1 MPNPTKLTPSEID
14 GLNYDAVK
22 KEVYACEYKG
32 TWIANATSATLKS
45 LLKGEVTPIDAATLT
60 LNAMAIKSGG
70 TAAPIITAPVA
81 PPPAAV
87 PAPVAPP
94 VSLDGMFG
102 AAIGAAV
109 DSHLKGIHD
118 RLDEISVAVGSTPPD
133 IEDRIQKVQD
143 AVLSQCSTIDNALE
157 TLKTKIADALSSGGA
172 AAARVIAP
180 VLGVASTGTFD
191 PIKRA
196 LEFYCA
202 PGASLKPVIVK
213 GGPGSGKTYAAR
225 EHGKSFDRYVEI
237 GVYPETQS
245 SDLIGYMTPVEP
257 WVDGPL
263 TDAFRAAAAGQRV
276 LLVIDE
282 LYRASGPARQCL
294 LTPLAPAIIDDKP
307 YYRLRTGKPV
317 KDALTGATTSEVLLA
332 PKENLAIVATTN
344 VGGKFDVSP
353 ADPAEKERFV
363 PVHVE
368 VQESKLRGIIM
379 SHADAKG
386 FHSHD
391 VADAAIRFWKA
402 CKVLV
407 ADNFLEQCPSTRIL
421 AEAVLYSRDQTDIP
435 NRILD
440 MGLHVW
446 VAETLDGLP
455 EPEQCKR
462 VVDAL
467 KGAFPGFKPEPT
479 GDPAVDA
486 VILTATPP
494 F

>member
-1 MPNPTKLTPSEID
+1 MPTSSLTPTEID
-14 GLNYDAVK
+14 GLNYDAAK
-22 KEVYACEYKG
+22 KEVYACGFKG
-32 TWIANATSATLKS
+32 TWIANATTATLRS
-45 LLKGEVTPIDAATLT
+45 LLKGEVTPIDAATIT
-60 LNAMAIKSGG
+60 LNAMATKSGG
-70 TAAPIITAPVA
+70 TPTPIITAPAA
-81 PPPAAV
+81 PPAPAPAA
-87 PAPVAPP
+87 P

-109 DSHLKGIHD
+109 DAHLKGIHD
-118 RLDEISVAVGSTPPD
+118 RLDEISDAVGSTPPD
-133 IEDRIQKVQD
+133 IEDRLQKVQD
-143 AVLSQCSTIDNALE
+143 TVLSQCSVIDSSLE
-157 TLKTKIADALSSGGA
+157 TLKTKIADALSTGGA

-180 VLGVASTGTFD
+180 ILGVAASGTFD
-191 PIKRA
+191 PIRRA
-196 LEFYCA
+196 LEYYCA
-202 PGASLKPVIVK
+202 PGNALKPVLVK

-276 LLVIDE
+276 LMVVDE

-294 LTPLAPAIIDDKP
+294 LTPLAPAVVDGKS

-317 KDALTGATTSEVLLA
+317 VDSVTGATTSEVLLA

-368 VQESKLRGIIM
+368 VQESKLRGIVE
-379 SHADAKG
+379 SYADSKG
-386 FHSHD
+386 FPKSS
-391 VADAAIRFWKA
+391 VADAVIKFWKA

-407 ADNFLEQCPSTRIL
+407 ADNFLEQCPSTRLL
-421 AEAVLYSRDQTDIP
+421 AEAVHYSKDQADIP

-440 MGLHVW
+440 MGLHIW
-446 VAETLDGLP
+446 VAETLEGLP

-467 KGAFPGFKPEPT
+467 KGAFPAFKPEPT
-479 GDPAVDA
+479 GDPAIDA
-486 VILTATPP
+486 MILV
-494 F
+494 

>member
-1 MPNPTKLTPSEID
+1 MPTITSLTPAEID
-14 GLNYDAVK
+14 GLNYDVAK
-22 KEVYACEYKG
+22 KEVYACGFKG
-32 TWIANATSATLKS
+32 TWIANATVATLRS
-45 LLKGEVTPIDAATLT
+45 LLKGEVTPIDAATIT
-60 LNAMAIKSGG
+60 LNAMATKSGG
-70 TAAPIITAPVA
+70 TPAPIITAPPAAPLTAPA
-81 PPPAAV
+81 PPAPAPAA
-87 PAPVAPP
+87 P

-109 DSHLKGIHD
+109 DSHLKGIHA
-118 RLDEISVAVGSTPPD
+118 RLDEISEAVGSTPPD
-133 IEDRIQKVQD
+133 IEDRLQKVQD
-143 AVLSQCSTIDNALE
+143 TVLSQCSVIDSSLE
-157 TLKTKIADALSSGGA
+157 TLKTKIADALSTGGA

-180 VLGVASTGTFD
+180 ILGVSASGTFD
-191 PIKRA
+191 PIRRA
-196 LEFYCA
+196 LEYYCA
-202 PGASLKPVIVK
+202 PGNALKPVLVK

-294 LTPLAPAIIDDKP
+294 LTPLAPAEIDGAS

-317 KDALTGATTSEVLLA
+317 VDSVTGATTSEVLLA
-332 PKENLAIVATTN
+332 PQENLAIVATTN

-368 VQESKLRGIIM
+368 VQESKLRGILE
-379 SHADAKG
+379 SWAAAKG
-386 FHSHD
+386 FPNAT
-391 VADAAIRFWKA
+391 ADAAIKFWKA

-407 ADNFLEQCPSTRIL
+407 ADNFLEQCPSTRLL
-421 AEAVLYSRDQTDIP
+421 AEALKYSRDEADVP

-440 MGLHVW
+440 MGLHIW

-479 GDPAVDA
+479 GDPAIDA
-486 VILTATPP
+486 VILV
-494 F
+494 

>member
-1 MPNPTKLTPSEID
+1 MTTSSLTPTEID
-14 GLNYDAVK
+14 GLSYDAAK
-22 KEVYACEYKG
+22 KAVYACGYKG

-45 LLKGEVTPIDAATLT
+45 LLKGEVTPIDAATIT
-60 LNAMAIKSGG
+60 LNAMAGRS
-70 TAAPIITAPVA
+70 TIITAPVA
-81 PPPAAV
+81 PPTATYGFSGVAAPAA
-87 PAPVAPP
+87 P

-118 RLDEISVAVGSTPPD
+118 RLDEISEAVGSTPPD
-133 IEDRIQKVQD
+133 IEDRLQKVQD
-143 AVLSQCSTIDNALE
+143 TVLSQCGVIDSSLE

-180 VLGVASTGTFD
+180 ILGVAASGTLD

-294 LTPLAPAIIDDKP
+294 LTPLVPAVIDDKS

-317 KDALTGATTSEVLLA
+317 VDSVTGATTSEVLLA
-332 PKENLAIVATTN
+332 PQENLAIVATTN

-368 VQESKLRGIIM
+368 VQESKLRGILD
-379 SHADAKG
+379 SWTTAKG
-386 FHSHD
+386 FNPL
-391 VADAAIRFWKA
+391 VTDAVVKFWKA

-421 AEAVLYSRDQTDIP
+421 SEALKYSRDEADVP

-440 MGLHVW
+440 MGLHIW
-446 VAETLDGLP
+446 VAETLEGLP

-467 KGAFPGFKPEPT
+467 RGAFPAFKPEPT
-479 GDPAVDA
+479 GDPAIDA
-486 VILTATPP
+486 IILPTPAP

>member
-1 MPNPTKLTPSEID
+1 MLTSSLTPTEID
-14 GLNYDAVK
+14 GLNYDAAK

-45 LLKGEVTPIDAATLT
+45 LLKGEVDHIEAATTT
-60 LNAMAIKSGG
+60 LNAMAMKSGG
-70 TAAPIITAPVA
+70 AAIITAPVA
-81 PPPAAV
+81 VAPPAP
-87 PAPVAPP
+87 PAPAAP

-109 DSHLKGIHD
+109 DSHLKGIHE
-118 RLDEISVAVGSTPPD
+118 RLDEISEAVGSTPPD
-133 IEDRIQKVQD
+133 IEDRLQKVQD
-143 AVLSQCSTIDNALE
+143 AVLSQCSVIDSSLE
-157 TLKTKIADALSSGGA
+157 TLKTKIADALSTGGA

-180 VLGVASTGTFD
+180 ILGVTASGTFD

-196 LEFYCA
+196 LEYYCA
-202 PGASLKPVIVK
+202 PGASLKPVIIK

-225 EHGKSFDRYVEI
+225 EHGKLFDRYVEI
-237 GVYPETQS
+237 GLYAETQS
-245 SDLIGYMTPVEP
+245 SDLLGYMTPVEP

-276 LLVIDE
+276 LLLMDE
-282 LYRASGPARQCL
+282 LYRAGLARQCL
-294 LTPLAPAIIDDKP
+294 LTPLTPAEIDGKS

-317 KDALTGATTSEVLLA
+317 KDAVTGASTSEVLLA
-332 PKENLAIVATTN
+332 PQENLAIVATTN
-344 VGGKFDVSP
+344 VGSKFDVSP
-353 ADPAEKERFV
+353 AEPAEKERFK
-363 PVHVE
+363 PIHVE
-368 VQESKLRGIIM
+368 VEESKLRSILE
-379 SHADAKG
+379 SWAAAKG
-386 FHSHD
+386 FPNAT
-391 VADAAIRFWKA
+391 ADAAIKFWKA

-421 AEAVLYSRDQTDIP
+421 SEALKYSRDEDDVP

-440 MGLHVW
+440 LGLHVW

-467 KGAFPGFKPEPT
+467 RGAFPGFKPEPT
-479 GDPAVDA
+479 GDPAIDA
-486 VILTATPP
+486 VILPTPP
-494 F
+494 PF

>member
-1 MPNPTKLTPSEID
+1 MPNPTKLTPTEID
-14 GLNYDAVK
+14 GLNYDAAK

-32 TWIANATSATLKS
+32 TWIANATSSTLKS
-45 LLKGEVTPIDAATLT
+45 LLKGEVTPIDAATIT
-60 LNAMAIKSGG
+60 LNAMATKSGG
-70 TAAPIITAPVA
+70 TTPIITAPVA
-81 PPPAAV
+81 PPP
-87 PAPVAPP
+87 PVAPPAAP

-109 DSHLKGIHD
+109 DAHLKGIHD
-118 RLDEISVAVGSTPPD
+118 RLDEISDAVGSTPPD
-133 IEDRIQKVQD
+133 IEDRLQKVQD
-143 AVLSQCSTIDNALE
+143 AVLSQCSVIDSSLE
-157 TLKTKIADALSSGGA
+157 TLKTKIADALSTGGA

-180 VLGVASTGTFD
+180 ILGVASTGTFD

-196 LEFYCA
+196 LEYYCA
-202 PGASLKPVIVK
+202 PGASLKPVLVK

-225 EHGKSFDRYVEI
+225 EHGKVFDRYVEI

-276 LLVIDE
+276 LMVVDE

-294 LTPLAPAIIDDKP
+294 LTPLAPAVIDDKS

-332 PKENLAIVATTN
+332 PQENLAIVATTN

-368 VQESKLRGIIM
+368 VQETKLRGIIV
-379 SHADAKG
+379 SHADAKS
-386 FHSHD
+386 FPSNT
-391 VADAAIRFWKA
+391 VADAVIKFWKA

-421 AEAVLYSRDQTDIP
+421 AEAVLYSKDQNDIP

-440 MGLHVW
+440 MGLHIW

-486 VILTATPP
+486 VILV
-494 F
+494 

>member
-1 MPNPTKLTPSEID
+1 MPNPTKLTPTEID
-14 GLNYDAVK
+14 GLNYDAAK

-45 LLKGEVTPIDAATLT
+45 LLKGEVSPIDAATIT
-60 LNAMAIKSGG
+60 LNAMATKSGG

-81 PPPAAV
+81 PPPPPAA
-87 PAPVAPP
+87 AP

-118 RLDEISVAVGSTPPD
+118 RLDEISDAVGSTPPD
-133 IEDRIQKVQD
+133 IEDRLQKVQD
-143 AVLSQCSTIDNALE
+143 AVLSQCSVIDSSLE
-157 TLKTKIADALSSGGA
+157 TLKTKIADALSTGGVA
-172 AAARVIAP
+172 AAKVIAP
-180 VLGVASTGTFD
+180 VLGVAASGTFD

-196 LEFYCA
+196 LEYYCA

-213 GGPGSGKTYAAR
+213 GGPGSGKTFAAR

-263 TDAFRAAAAGQRV
+263 TDAFRAAAAGQNV
-276 LLVIDE
+276 LMVVDE

-368 VQESKLRGIIM
+368 VQESKLRGILE

-386 FHSHD
+386 FPTTA
-391 VADAAIRFWKA
+391 VADAVIKFWKA

-421 AEAVLYSRDQTDIP
+421 AEAVLYSKDQNDIP

-440 MGLHVW
+440 MGLHIW

-479 GDPAVDA
+479 GDPAIDA
-486 VILTATPP
+486 LILPTPP
-494 F
+494 PF